1 MVTYNNPW
9 YIGSN
14 IYVTIRSVGTSP
26 GVLTSADN
34 GANFSYYGRLITTV
48 QMGYVAGY
56 YKYWGNNT
64 DRIDFVGNR
73 GPPARRRQQPLARLH
88 PGGKVYNSAGTVVDS
103 NLMDSSAS
111 AADGKDISAYT
122 KVFATGTTI
131 KGVQLNHAWN
141 HDIVRYADG
150 TVAILGQGRVA
161 GTGTDDPDKRAFYA
175 RFDGSS
181 WKLTYLVKL
190 GTKLYP
196 DEQDYTGL
204 SAFDPDDPHTIYVS
218 TFYDPNDDTTKSTKR
233 EIWRGTTC
241 DNGATFKWTAVTA
254 RSTVDNIR
262 PIVPKWDSSHT
273 ALLWLNGTYTTAQN
287 YAMKVVGLVGPKN

>member
-1 MVTYNNPW
+1 
-9 YIGSN
+9 
-14 IYVTIRSVGTSP
+14 
-26 GVLTSADN
+26 
-34 GANFSYYGRLITTV
+34 
-48 QMGYVAGY
+48 MGYVAGY

-64 DRIDFVGNR
+64 DRIDFVGTE
-73 GPPARRRQQPLARLH
+73 GH
-88 PGGKVYNSAGTVVDS
+88 PRDVDNNLWHGYIQGGKVYNSAGTVVDN

-122 KVFATGTTI
+122 KVFATGSTL

-150 TVAILGQGRVA
+150 TVAILGQARVA
-161 GTGTDDPDKRAFYA
+161 NTGTDDPDKRAFYA
-175 RFDGSS
+175 RWNGSS

-218 TFYDPNDDTTKSTKR
+218 TFYDPKDDTTKSTKR

-241 DNGATFKWTAVTA
+241 DDGATFTWTQVTA

-262 PIVPKWDSSHT
+262 PIVPKWDSTHT